1 MKMKKVLSIALALVL
16 AIGMLAGCNNG
27 GSQSEAAKNFTD
39 SDEKITMTWL
49 SYPVLAGCEEG
60 TDPELLIEEK
70 FNVDIKPLFYE
81 QTNFNDKKTMLMAGG
96 EIPDLVYELDPVNV
110 YNDVDQDFIV
120 ELPYETVEKYAPN
133 YYAYLNENY
142 PAAWSYA
149 RYEDANWGLPN
160 LNYGNDNPRVHLYRK
175 DWLDKLGLDVP
186 ETLEEQHDV
195 LYAFVHNDPD
205 GNGKDDTFGYSPTGT
220 HYQYFFGEQF
230 GAYGILP
237 FDWQEVDGEIVYGG
251 LREECTEVLSVL
263 AQWYKEGLIHPDFV
277 AAPNINNMI
286 TAGQI
291 GYLDVSGYGQLDESQ
306 PTSLVSVLKEGNPNA
321 ELVFGKNPKGPDG
334 LYGTRAWGA
343 LCHVVSFG
351 KTEQYGTAVPRML
364 KIFDAMFADDDF
376 GVEVRYG
383 KEGVAYNINED
394 ERATAYSSILT
405 WEPDY
410 DTGDKRRLKG
420 YVPNLGAPSFFAPLA
435 MAKEKGGVFT
445 SDRNIAWN
453 EEYLDPNAVLTDAF
467 YKVDIIPSA
476 ADYLEDLVNKQ
487 MKLMADVIQG
497 KKSAD
502 AYIPEF
508 TKMWENGGGD
518 IMLEE
523 AKAQG
528 DIMEAMYKDLG
539 IK

>member
-1 MKMKKVLSIALALVL
+1 MKMKKVLSIALALIL
-16 AIGMLAGCNNG
+16 AIGMLAGCGNNA
-27 GSQSEAAKNFTD
+27 QSEAAKNFTD

-133 YYAYLNENY
+133 YYAYLTENY
-142 PAAWSYA
+142 PAAWSYS
-149 RYEDANWGLPN
+149 RYDDANWGLPN

-220 HYQYFFGEQF
+220 HYQYFFCEQF
-230 GAYGILP
+230 GAYGVLP

-251 LREECTEVLSVL
+251 LREECTEVLEVL
-263 AQWYKEGLIHPDFV
+263 AQWYKDGLIHPDFV

-286 TAGQI
+286 TAGQL
-291 GYLDVSGYGQLDESQ
+291 GYLDWASYGQLNESE
-306 PTSLVSVLKEGNPNA
+306 PTALIRVLREGNPNA

-334 LYGTRAWGA
+334 LYGARAWGA

-351 KTEQYGTAVPRML
+351 KTEQYGVAVPRML
-364 KIFDAMFADDDF
+364 KIFDAMFADKDF
-376 GVEVRYG
+376 GMEVRYG
-383 KEGVAYNINED
+383 KEGVAYNIKED
-394 ERATAYSSILT
+394 ERATAYNSILSFT
-405 WEPDY
+405 PDY

-420 YVPNLGAPSFFAPLA
+420 YLSTLEGPSFFAPLA
-435 MAKEKGGVFT
+435 MEKGAGSVFT
-445 SDRNIAWN
+445 ADKQIAWN
-453 EEYLDPNAVLTDAF
+453 AEYLSDRNAVLTDAF

-476 ADYLEDLVNKQ
+476 TDYLEDLVNKQ

-502 AYIPEF
+502 AYLPEF